1 MGLFLTSIKMFSSL
15 VTVRG
20 LGYLDLKWALN
31 LRRHRIQDKES
42 KEGREAILLCASIDW
57 LSKGRSGLVPWV
69 GETLEP

>member
-57 LSKGRSGLVPWV
+57 LSKGRPGLVPWV
-69 GETLEP
+69 GENLEP